1 MPIAI
6 HRATDA
12 DCVAISALNADVQGF
27 HAERLPQ
34 RFKPPGPGVFPPEEV
49 REVLAKPDHHVLL
62 AMVGGVP
69 AGYVYVELLRRP
81 DSSATHAL
89 AMTYIHHISVRPA
102 FRRQGVGRALIAAAR
117 ALGRNVGIGLVGLD
131 VWTFNEPARAFFRR
145 CGLAAYTERMW
156 DLEAK

>member
-62 AMVGGVP
+62 ATVGGVP

-89 AMTYIHHISVRPA
+89 
-102 FRRQGVGRALIAAAR
+102 LIAAAR

>member
-6 HRATDA
+6 RRATDDDSA
-12 DCVAISALNADVQGF
+12 AISALNADVQGL

-49 REVLAKPDHHVLL
+49 RAVLAKPDHHVLL
-62 AMVGGVP
+62 ATVDGTP
-69 AGYVYVELLRRP
+69 AGYIYVELLRRP
-81 DSSATHAL
+81 DASATHAL
-89 AMTYIHHISVRPA
+89 AMTYIHHISVSPRY
-102 FRRQGVGRALIAAAR
+102 RRQGVGRALVAGAR
-117 ALGRNVGIGLVGLD
+117 TLGRNHGIGLLGLD

-145 CGLAAYTERMW
+145 CGLAVYSERMW

>member
-62 AMVGGVP
+62 ATVGGVP

-81 DSSATHAL
+81 DSSATHPL

>member
-12 DCVAISALNADVQGF
+12 DCAAISALNADVQGF

-62 AMVGGVP
+62 ATVGGVP

-89 AMTYIHHISVRPA
+89 AMTYIHHISVRPE

-117 ALGRNVGIGLVGLD
+117 ALGRNAGIGLVGLD